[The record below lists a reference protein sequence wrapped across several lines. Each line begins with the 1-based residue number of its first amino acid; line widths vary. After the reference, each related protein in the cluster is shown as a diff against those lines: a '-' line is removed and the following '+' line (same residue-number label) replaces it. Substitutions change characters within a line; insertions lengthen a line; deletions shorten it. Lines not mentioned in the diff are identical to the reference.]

1 MQSDPLKIRPIF
13 RFAQLLSHI
22 AFVSYSRGRHFG
34 LKNVPTSG
42 GVLLASNHQSF
53 LDPISTTCGLPREGN
68 YMARDTLFKNPWFG
82 RLIRL
87 VNAFPVKQGEG
98 DIGAV
103 KEILRRLKDGKLVLV
118 FPEGTR
124 TRDGS
129 IGKINANSMS
139 IAKKA
144 KASIVPTVIDGAFE
158 AWPRSQCL
166 PRPGNTHVTY
176 AKAITPEEV
185 AQWPATE
192 IARVVAERMA
202 EAMAQSKLRRQKTR
216 AFPKMERPCTC

>member
-1 MQSDPLKIRPIF
+1 
-13 RFAQLLSHI
+13 
-22 AFVSYSRGRHFG
+22 
-34 LKNVPTSG
+34 
-42 GVLLASNHQSF
+42 
-53 LDPISTTCGLPREGN
+53 
-68 YMARDTLFKNPWFG
+68 MARDTLFKNPWFG

-98 DIGAV
+98 DVGAV

-129 IGKINANSMS
+129 IGRINPNSMN

-144 KASIVPTVIDGAFE
+144 KASVVPTVIDGAFE
-158 AWPRSQCL
+158 AWPRTQLL
-166 PRPGNTHVTY
+166 PRPGITHVTF
-176 AKAITPEEV
+176 AKAITPAEV
-185 AQWPATE
+185 AQWSPKE

-202 EAMAQSKLRRQKTR
+202 EAMAQSKQRRHKTR
-216 AFPKMERPCTC
+216 TFAKMERP